1 MQSAA
6 MRRARRIPDG
16 TLEGRFRQTGD
27 IVHRTDIPID
37 RHRPVHNLREQR
49 RPGAAFA
56 AAVLAGALALPV
68 VIAPAS
74 AAPREKPAARSQ
86 SRESVR
92 DPRVWSVV
100 KADDTYVLRYG
111 LPRAADPAFAAACQP
126 QARLIQIMV
135 EVAATRIR
143 SGDGVALSLSAG
155 RRKLELAGSAFRAAT
170 EGRVVVE
177 AAVTLEAR
185 VLDLFSDGDTLTV
198 RVPGATEAYPLAG
211 ARQRLADFRRV
222 CLVSG

>member
-1 MQSAA
+1 MARNLRAA
-6 MRRARRIPDG
+6 
-16 TLEGRFRQTGD
+16 FRPTGD

-37 RHRPVHNLREQR
+37 RRLPVRNLGEQGR
-49 RPGAAFA
+49 RRLALT
-56 AAVLAGALALPV
+56 AAVLAGVLALPV
-68 VIAPAS
+68 LAAPAF
-74 AAPREKPAARSQ
+74 AAPREKPAGRTQ
-86 SRESVR
+86 PRESVR

-100 KADDTYVLRYG
+100 KADDAYVLRYG

-135 EVAATRIR
+135 EVPATRIR
-143 SGDGVALSLSAG
+143 SGDGVVLSLSAG

-177 AAVTLEAR
+177 AAVALNAH
-185 VLDLFSDGDTLTV
+185 VLDLFSDGDALTV
-198 RVPGATEAYPLAG
+198 RVPGTTEAYPLAG

-222 CLVSG
+222 CLVPG